1 MTEQPNAETPLNQ
14 LLSDARK
21 SQKLTIKEAAKKLNL
36 SEAQLQQFEQAS
48 CDLATMGPFERGYLR
63 NYAQLLDVDE
73 AVVESYLD
81 AVSSA
86 GSELKSMQRF
96 QYPAPKP
103 LIRGSFGRFVV
114 WVLLIVLGGA
124 LVWFLLD
131 YLA

>member
-21 SQKLTIKEAAKKLNL
+21 SQKLTIKEAAKRLNL
-36 SEAQLQQFEQAS
+36 SEEQLQQFEQAS
-48 CDLATMGPFERGYLR
+48 FNLEAMGPFERGYLR
-63 NYAQLLDVDE
+63 NYALLLGIDE
-73 AVVESYLD
+73 TVIEFYLQ

-103 LIRGSFGRFVV
+103 LIRGSFGRFIL
-114 WVLLIVLGGA
+114 WMLLIAFGVA
-124 LVWFLLD
+124 IAWFSWG